1 MRTRQFFATG
11 KLAIAAI
18 IGLALGAA
26 IYTGEHRMISGGLAA
41 LSPSAGEDVVFTSH
55 KAIYRFSLLS
65 VASGAG
71 VSDIRGQMYYEQ
83 DDACDAWTSDHRF
96 TSEYHY
102 PERAPVLSTSQY
114 AAWEAKDGS
123 LFHFSSE
130 RKENNEVVEQ
140 LRGMVEQRPDTSA
153 QAQYTRPPEL
163 SFDLPAGYAL
173 PMHHTAEIIRHARAG
188 DKFYFGTLFDGTD
201 AEGPVE
207 VNAVIGKKLSAA
219 EIDAIAKNNPKIAP
233 ALLVP
238 DAWHVRMA
246 IFPLKTQRAEEGVT
260 PSYEMDLILHDNGV
274 VGQAIVDYG
283 QFKVAQRLE
292 ALEALPVAVCP

>member
-1 MRTRQFFATG
+1 MRSRYFQSSG
-11 KLAIAAI
+11 RLAVAAI
-18 IGLALGAA
+18 IGLAIGVS
-26 IYTGEHRMISGGLAA
+26 IYALRHQSAPDWLAA
-41 LSPSAGEDVVFTSH
+41 VSPAAGEDVVFTSH

-65 VASGAG
+65 VTSGAG

-123 LFHFSSE
+123 LFHFTSE

-140 LRGMVEQRPDTSA
+140 LRGMVERSADTSA
-153 QAQYTRPPEL
+153 KAQYARPPEL
-163 SFDLPAGYAL
+163 GFDLPAGYVL
-173 PMHHTAEIIRHARAG
+173 PMHHTAEIIRKARAG
-188 DKFYFGTLFDGTD
+188 EKFYFATLFDGTD

-207 VNAVIGKKLSAA
+207 VSAVIGKKLTAD
-219 EIDAIAKNNPKIAP
+219 EIDAIAKRSPKISGV
-233 ALLVP
+233 LLTP
-238 DAWHVRMA
+238 EAWHVRMA
-246 IFPLKTQRAEEGVT
+246 IFPLKTRRAEEGAT

-274 VGQAIVDYG
+274 VGRAIVDYG
-283 QFKVAQRLE
+283 QFKVAQQLE